1 VAVDKVNAHIKKP
14 YKIQYSVGQ
23 EHVPH
28 DTKKSAEEM
37 IQEADA
43 AMYQHKENKD
53 R

>member
-1 VAVDKVNAHIKKP
+1 MAAANATMNKRYNIE
-14 YKIQYSVGQ
+14 YSVGLKHF
-23 EHVPH
+23 EH

-43 AMYQHKENKD
+43 AMYEHKNNNT